1 MSSNIFIFLAGWAST
16 LSGVALG
23 GWLVYRTKRDPYDPL
38 FLGPGKGDS
47 FNLDD
52 GFDQGAS
59 DVGPVTPDAIKTSSE
74 AFLQQFAD
82 SLTEKAAK

>member
-1 MSSNIFIFLAGWAST
+1 MWIAT

-38 FLGPGKGDS
+38 FPSNQKGES

-52 GFDQGAS
+52 GLGTGQDVPVIPKDILDANQKFQEQFDV
-59 DVGPVTPDAIKTSSE
+59 DK
-74 AFLQQFAD
+74 FAAGIA
-82 SLTEKAAK
+82 EKAKK